1 MHNTHRIYPVS
12 QKKWI
17 EKIFSTLNFLIM
29 RPSKMS
35 SILED
40 GLRRLERI
48 KAIDPL
54 PNFGTG
60 FGIADYEDNLNELR
74 ACLGSYNTAI
84 AAADQFL
91 TQLKMKEKSTRDM
104 RERIL
109 TAIAFIYG
117 KDSDEYVA
125 AGGIRKSERKRPRP
139 RNVSSAPSVEN

>member
-1 MHNTHRIYPVS
+1 
-12 QKKWI
+12 
-17 EKIFSTLNFLIM
+17 M

-35 SILED
+35 PTLDD
-40 GLRRLERI
+40 GWRRLERI

-60 FGIADYEDNLNELR
+60 FGIDDYETNLNELK
-74 ACLGSYNTAI
+74 ACLGSYNTSI
-84 AAADQFL
+84 GAADQYL
-91 TQLKMKEKSTRDM
+91 TQLKMKEKSIRDM

-109 TAIAFIYG
+109 TGIAFIYG

-139 RNVSSAPSVEN
+139 RNASSTIAAQNLM

>member
-1 MHNTHRIYPVS
+1 
-12 QKKWI
+12 
-17 EKIFSTLNFLIM
+17 
-29 RPSKMS
+29 MS

-60 FGIADYEDNLNELR
+60 FGIADYEANLNELR
-74 ACLGSYNTAI
+74 VCLGSYNTAI

-125 AGGIRKSERKRPRP
+125 AGGVRKSERKKRS
-139 RNVSSAPSVEN
+139 VKITSSAPMTEN

>member
-1 MHNTHRIYPVS
+1 
-12 QKKWI
+12 
-17 EKIFSTLNFLIM
+17 
-29 RPSKMS
+29 MS

-60 FGIADYEDNLNELR
+60 FGIADYEANLNELR

-84 AAADQFL
+84 AATDQFL